1 MNVQFRVSF
10 SKDIRNIKNHDLL
23 SRIKEAI
30 ERVEKAQNLQ
40 DISNLKRLK
49 GGSNCW
55 RIRVGEYRIGL
66 TIENDTV
73 TFVRCLNRKE
83 IYRYFP

>member
-1 MNVQFRVSF
+1 MNVQFRASF
-10 SKDIRNIKNHDLL
+10 SKDLRKVNNKDLL
-23 SRIKEAI
+23 NRIKETI
-30 ERVEKAQNLQ
+30 EHFEKAPSLQ
-40 DISNLKRLK
+40 DIANLKKLK
-49 GGSNCW
+49 GGSNCY
-55 RIRVGEYRIGL
+55 RIRLGEYRIGL

>member
-1 MNVQFRVSF
+1 MNVQFRDSF
-10 SKDIRNIKNHDLL
+10 SKDLRNIKNKDLL
-23 SRIKEAI
+23 DRIREAI
-30 ERVEKAQNLQ
+30 EHIENTQNLH
-40 DISNLKRLK
+40 DITNLKKLK
-49 GGSNCW
+49 GGSNYY

-73 TFVRCLNRKE
+73 AFVRCLNRKE

>member
-1 MNVQFRVSF
+1 MNVLFRLSF
-10 SKDIRNIKNHDLL
+10 TKDLSKIKNKNLVA
-23 SRIKEAI
+23 RIKETI
-30 ERVEKAQNLQ
+30 EHVEKSQNLQ
-40 DISNLKRLK
+40 NIANLKKLK
-49 GGSNCW
+49 GGSNYY

-66 TIENDTV
+66 TIENDTA

>member
-1 MNVQFRVSF
+1 VNVQFRDSF
-10 SKDIRNIKNHDLL
+10 SKDLRNIKNKDLL
-23 SRIKEAI
+23 DRIREAI
-30 ERVEKAQNLQ
+30 EHIENTQNLH
-40 DISNLKRLK
+40 DITNLKKLK
-49 GGSNCW
+49 GGSNYY

-73 TFVRCLNRKE
+73 AFVRCLNRKE

>member
-1 MNVQFRVSF
+1 MNVQFRASF
-10 SKDIRNIKNHDLL
+10 SKDLRNIKNKNLL
-23 SRIKEAI
+23 DRIRETIEHI
-30 ERVEKAQNLQ
+30 ERTQNLQ
-40 DISNLKRLK
+40 DIANLKKLK
-49 GGSNCW
+49 GGSNYY
-55 RIRVGEYRIGL
+55 RVRVGEYRIGL

>member
-1 MNVQFRVSF
+1 MNVQFRASF
-10 SKDIRNIKNHDLL
+10 SKDLRKVNNKDLL
-23 SRIKEAI
+23 NRIKETI
-30 ERVEKAQNLQ
+30 ERVEKAQSLQ
-40 DISNLKRLK
+40 DIANLKKLK
-49 GGSNCW
+49 GGNNCY
-55 RIRVGEYRIGL
+55 RIRLGEYRIGL

>member
-1 MNVQFRVSF
+1 MQFRESF
-10 SKDIRNIKNHDLL
+10 GKDLRGIKNKGVLA
-23 SRIKEAI
+23 RIKETI
-30 ERVEKAQNLQ
+30 EQVEAAQSLQ
-40 DISNLKRLK
+40 NIASLRKLK
-49 GGSNCW
+49 GGSNYY

-66 TIENDTV
+66 VIESDTV